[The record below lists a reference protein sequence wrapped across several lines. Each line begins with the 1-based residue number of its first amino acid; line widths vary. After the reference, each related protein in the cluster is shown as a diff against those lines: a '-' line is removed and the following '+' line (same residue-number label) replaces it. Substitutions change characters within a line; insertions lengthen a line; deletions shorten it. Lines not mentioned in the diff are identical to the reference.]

1 MTDKNRIIESKDKDD
16 NAVKVKLIVPTAQ
29 KYRDSQIEY
38 NKAFRKAL
46 DSGALLRQKLSDY
59 MEEQGIE
66 SDVTIAF
73 TDGYIRNDDLT
84 NLVDNDVVIVLD
96 HILSRY
102 EREELEEA
110 GARYIVA
117 VDELKI
123 A

>member
-1 MTDKNRIIESKDKDD
+1 
-16 NAVKVKLIVPTAQ
+16 
-29 KYRDSQIEY
+29 
-38 NKAFRKAL
+38 
-46 DSGALLRQKLSDY
+46 
-59 MEEQGIE
+59 MEEQGID